1 MKIPGRTFILL
12 LLTIS
17 FFGCRPGS
25 KPGEP
30 ATAQIREVRIADYGQ
45 ALFALDP
52 SRVKEG
58 LDSLSGKFHFFIG
71 ENADTLQ
78 VIQIRD
84 FITDP
89 FNRELE
95 KKCRKVYPDLA
106 FLEKGLTETF
116 GNIMTVIP
124 GFQPP
129 EVYTYVS
136 GLLYESPVQYLDSVL
151 LIGMDM
157 FLGWDSDQYRA
168 AGIPVYMTRRA
179 EKANIMPECSRQIAI
194 SFLPDEIEPAS
205 LLDYMML
212 YGKVLYAMDLFLPST
227 PDSLKTGYSKSQLE
241 WCRDHE
247 ASVWKL
253 FIDQELLFK
262 KDAFI
267 NNRFIQDGPFTSGLP
282 EGAPAMLGRWIG
294 WQIVRSY
301 MKKND
306 GTSLSELFSISD
318 SQQILSESGY
328 KPKK

>member
-1 MKIPGRTFILL
+1 MKQHFISSFFLCLILL
-12 LLTIS
+12 IA
-17 FFGCRPGS
+17 GCRQGIKSQQPARVNI
-25 KPGEP
+25 EP
-30 ATAQIREVRIADYGQ
+30 VKIADYGK
-45 ALFALDP
+45 ALFSLDP
-52 SRVKEG
+52 MNVKPG
-58 LDSLSGKFHFFIG
+58 LDSLSAQYKFFIG
-71 ENADTLQ
+71 ENPDTLN

-84 FITDP
+84 FIRDP
-89 FNRELE
+89 FNRSLAE
-95 KKCRKVYPDLA
+95 KYNRVYPDLY
-106 FLEKGLTETF
+106 FLEEDLTEMF
-116 GNIMTVIP
+116 GMVQAQYP
-124 GFQPP
+124 DFKPP
-129 EVYTYVS
+129 AVYAYIS

-318 SQQILSESGY
+318 SQQILSDSGY